1 MLIVKN
7 LMKAAMYLA
16 MPATPGCLL
25 LSSQWSIRPFNA
37 LAWGVNLSHSLII
50 SREGL
55 ILTLSILKRPRGMD
69 FLIFP
74 QGWDY

>member
-16 MPATPGCLL
+16 IPATPGCLL

-37 LAWGVNLSHSLII
+37 LAWGDNLGHSLIM
-50 SREGL
+50 
-55 ILTLSILKRPRGMD
+55 ILAGKD
-69 FLIFP
+69 
-74 QGWDY
+74 